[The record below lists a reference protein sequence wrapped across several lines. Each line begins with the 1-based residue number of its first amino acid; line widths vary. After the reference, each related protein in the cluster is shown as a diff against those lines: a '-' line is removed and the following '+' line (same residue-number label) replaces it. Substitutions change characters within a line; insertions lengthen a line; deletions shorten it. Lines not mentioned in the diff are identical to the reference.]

1 MNPLLNKTF
10 IELLDKH
17 NQRELY
23 AKIICLN
30 MDELPVEEISG
41 KVSQGTLSID
51 GSSAIRRTCSLTIV
65 SERVNI
71 NEYYWSF
78 TTKFKL
84 YLGLKVPDV
93 IRNAYKETAVARKDQ
108 YTDGMFLNGD
118 LIYPYEAYP
127 DIVWFPQGLFLI
139 TDFKLQIN
147 ANGTD
152 NIYITGKD
160 KMALLNGEI
169 GGTFPHSTDLKYQ
182 AEFEYDDVTGI
193 PITENKKELTIEEI
207 IREMIHKYANEPLHN
222 IIVKDLTDG
231 RVLLDY
237 KGDNDIYLLKNAQ
250 NGLFESVLFDGNVI
264 RYDIHGNKVIIQD
277 IPQAQLDTLSSNYI
291 AKRALKIK
299 SSNNLLDKTY
309 YTVVRCSYG
318 NAVGYRLTKL
328 YYNEENLIADEGST
342 ITQALD
348 KILDMLNDYEYFYD
362 LEGRF
367 VFQKKLTYVNTSWNS
382 LRHADGESNYTNIVR
397 SNLTYDLNTNLGLTE
412 SQLQDMTYS
421 ESTKLI
427 SQVQYSFVGG
437 TTTTAFNNTPNISN
451 IKNDYAIWGK
461 HKNNLTG
468 KDNEFH
474 LRCAIDEKPEKYISF
489 DGTEY
494 STELWD
500 WRELIYQMALDYLNH
515 NHDDDFEVILYRNNP
530 SYKFGRTGYE
540 QYYEDLVG
548 FWRYL
553 YNPFP
558 PTEEDY
564 NKQVYFSL
572 ADAVKAYNEIYITDA
587 TDDTLYWNR
596 NVFENPAVLKFWFDF
611 IDGKGSNLD
620 KYSVKAIGDRTKVV
634 NNDDIKAIYYGEV
647 PNLIY
652 ITQEDYDE
660 LIATNTLN
668 DGFVYVILPENLTE
682 YFEKSPKK
690 KTAQEELDT
699 LMYNYAYCNESISI
713 TTIPI
718 YHLEPNVRISV
729 FDEKSKING
738 EYIINK
744 ISVPL
749 NYNGTMSIQATKA
762 PIRIY

>member
-1 MNPLLNKTF
+1 MNPLLDRTF
-10 IELLDKH
+10 IELLDKN
-17 NQRELY
+17 NQREVY

-51 GSSAIRRTCSLTIV
+51 GSSAIRRTCSLTII
-65 SERVNI
+65 SNRVNI

-84 YLGLKVPDV
+84 YIGLRIPDN
-93 IRNAYKETAVARKDQ
+93 IRNAYAETVVPRKDEK
-108 YTDGMFLNGD
+108 TEGMFLNGD
-118 LIYPYEAYP
+118 LVYPYESYP
-127 DIVWFPQGLFLI
+127 DIVWFPQGIFLI

-182 AEFEYDDVTGI
+182 SEFEYDDVTGI
-193 PITENKKELTIEEI
+193 PITENKVELTIEEI
-207 IREMIHKYANEPLHN
+207 VREMIHKYANEPLHN
-222 IIVKDLTDG
+222 IIIKDLTDG

-237 KGDNDIYLLKNAQ
+237 KGDNDIYLLKNVQ

-264 RYDIHGNKVIIQD
+264 RYDMYGNKVVIKD
-277 IPQAQLDTLSSNYI
+277 IPTAQLDTLSSNLI
-291 AKRALKIK
+291 ANRALKIK
-299 SSNNLLDKTY
+299 ASNNSLDKTY
-309 YTVVRCSYG
+309 YTVVKCSYG

-328 YYNEENLIADEGST
+328 YYNEENLIAEEGKT
-342 ITQALD
+342 ITYVLD
-348 KILDMLNDYEYFYD
+348 KILDMLTDYEYFYD

-382 LRHADGESNYTNIVR
+382 LKHADGESNYTNIAH

-421 ESTKLI
+421 ESIKLI
-427 SQVQYSFVGG
+427 SQVQYSFIGG

-461 HKNNLTG
+461 YRNNRTG
-468 KDNEFH
+468 KDNQFH
-474 LRCAIDEKPEKYISF
+474 LRCAIDEKPEKYVAF
-489 DGTEY
+489 DGTVY
-494 STELWD
+494 TTEDWD
-500 WRELIYQMALDYLNH
+500 WRELIYQMALDYLDH
-515 NHDDDFEVILYRNNP
+515 NHDDDFEVVLYRNNP
-530 SYKFGRTGYE
+530 DYKFGRTGYE

-553 YNPFP
+553 YNPFE
-558 PTEEDY
+558 PTEEGYDKHQFTSLAEAIDAY
-564 NKQVYFSL
+564 NKT
-572 ADAVKAYNEIYITDA
+572 YIINNDE
-587 TDDTLYWNR
+587 DTKYWNR

-611 IDGKGSNLD
+611 IDGKGSVLD

-660 LIATNTLN
+660 LIETNTLN
-668 DGFVYVILPENLTE
+668 DGFTYVILPENLTE

-749 NYNGTMSIQATKA
+749 NYNGTMSIQATRA